1 MRERILET
9 ALRLCRTFGIKSI
22 TMQDIARE
30 CGISKKTVYEH
41 FADKTE
47 LINEV
52 VAFMTNTYC
61 QQLTS
66 CSAAAA
72 NAIEELALSI
82 KYTEHL
88 AKSTNPVLLFELEK
102 YHPTAW
108 KKILEFRERHVTG
121 IIRANLERGTREGLY
136 RSTLHTDI
144 LVHMRL
150 LQLNALFNPLLYP
163 AAEFDLHEVVEQMT
177 AHYIHGIATAEGQ
190 RVVEQYFP
198 EKVTA

>member
-9 ALRLCRTFGIKSI
+9 ALKLCRTFGIKSI

-41 FADKTE
+41 FQDKTE

-52 VAFMTNTYC
+52 VAFMTQAYC
-61 QQLTS
+61 RQLAG
-66 CSAAAA
+66 CAATGA
-72 NAIEELALSI
+72 NAVEELALSI
-82 KYTEHL
+82 KHTEHL
-88 AKSTNPVLLFELEK
+88 ARITNPVLLFELEK
-102 YHPTAW
+102 YHPAAW
-108 KKILEFRERHVTG
+108 KTIQDFRGQQVTG
-121 IIRANLERGTREGLY
+121 IIRANIERGIREGLY
-136 RSTLHTDI
+136 RPTLHTGI
-144 LVHMRL
+144 IVHMRL

-190 RVVEQYFP
+190 RVVEQFLP
-198 EKVTA
+198 EKITA